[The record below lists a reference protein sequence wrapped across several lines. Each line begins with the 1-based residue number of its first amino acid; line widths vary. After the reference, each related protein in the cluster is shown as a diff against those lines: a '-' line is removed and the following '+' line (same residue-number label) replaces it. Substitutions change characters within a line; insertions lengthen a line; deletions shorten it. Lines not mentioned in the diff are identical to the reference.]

1 MSTGQWYRS
10 DRGNLMRKR
19 TAFFGAGLLSIVLA
33 AGCSSARKDRA
44 LVTEI
49 QARMFADAQTKSSDI
64 YVAVKNGEVTL
75 TGSVPN
81 DAARLAAYKIAAN
94 TPGASHVVDQ
104 MNVVTAQANIAREQ
118 APMANRHTKETPEPA
133 RSTHRKKAR
142 HVAEVTRAVE
152 SEPMPAPEP
161 AAASA
166 APAEAVP
173 DPAPATPPPSVAVM
187 PAPEPA
193 PPVEHVQIPAG
204 TSLRVQLIDSIDSAV
219 NHAGELFHATLAAP
233 VVVDDQVV
241 VPTGTDV
248 YVRLTDAASAGHMTG
263 KSELGLQ
270 LSRMEFQ
277 GKSYPLVSN
286 RYSEVAGSRGK
297 DTAKKVG
304 GGAVI
309 GAILGAVIGGG
320 KGAAI
325 GAAAGAGGGAVYQGA
340 TDAKQVKIASE
351 TKLDFTLDAP
361 VDVSYT
367 PGQNAPPRS

>member
-1 MSTGQWYRS
+1 
-10 DRGNLMRKR
+10 MRKR
-19 TAFFGAGLLSIVLA
+19 TKFFGAALLGIVLA
-33 AGCSSARKDRA
+33 AGCSSARKDHA

-49 QARMFADAQTKSSDI
+49 QARMFADAQTKSADV

-94 TPGASHVVDQ
+94 TPGVSHVVDQ
-104 MNVVTAQANIAREQ
+104 MSVAAAQANASVEP
-118 APMANRHTKETPEPA
+118 APVAATPAKETHEPI
-133 RSTHRKKAR
+133 RSAHRKKAW
-142 HVAEVTRAVE
+142 HVAKAKPAVDTE
-152 SEPMPAPEP
+152 AMPAPEHS
-161 AAASA
+161 SA
-166 APAEAVP
+166 LPAPAEA
-173 DPAPATPPPSVAVM
+173 APAAPPPSVAIM
-187 PAPEPA
+187 PTPEPA

-204 TSLRVQLIDSIDSAV
+204 TSIRVQMTDSIDSAV

-233 VVVDDQVV
+233 IVVDNQVV
-241 VPTGTDV
+241 VPTGIDV
-248 YVRLTDAASAGHMTG
+248 YIRLTDASSAGHMTG

-277 GKSYPLVSN
+277 GQSYPLVSN
-286 RYSEVAGSRGK
+286 RYSEVADSRGK

-304 GGAVI
+304 GGAALGALL
-309 GAILGAVIGGG
+309 GAIIGGG

-340 TDAKQVKIASE
+340 TDGKQVKIASE

-361 VDVSYT
+361 VDVSFT